1 MVAMSAAP
9 GAVTLTPPSSSHGGN
24 PSAWKS
30 YNGDSMQDES
40 YPNHEASF
48 DPEGEPLSSHE
59 GNSHRDPFA
68 KPDPN
73 DPFPAT
79 KENRSGRSSTRPD
92 NKRAN
97 TDGGLV
103 DENSK
108 WIHRDKLAKIESAEL
123 QAAGIVLPKPRSHSR
138 PRRDRSTDK
147 LNGSKRST
155 DDAGPGPR
163 SAKSSAHRATP
174 SMDTDG
180 DSRRTDE
187 KDTSELWITSESL
200 GGPRGGSRIPV
211 PKSSP
216 APLSDMDRDAPASR
230 KMSGPLV
237 MPDEEFVSAAKAAR
251 KSRSRGNSINALDDA
266 TRRQYGQKTNAE
278 SPKKVTAPRKA
289 ATRSASANPATR
301 TQTNRPKTRSGP
313 NRENGSTTARPRTR
327 NGELSSPTNKS
338 APEGDPP
345 WMINSYKPDPRLPPD
360 QQLLPTVARR
370 LQQEQ
375 WEKEG
380 KFGNVYDKDFRPL
393 NEQDHSKSPEP
404 YQARETPESEE
415 EPKEA
420 TEQTEQTESTE
431 PTGQADEWPL
441 RGETQSPTPSKAGTS
456 ASYSAMPRIQDNPPV
471 SPLASPRMPSGPQ
484 PTPITKQPTHQEEP
498 PVQEKPQEKK
508 KGGGCGCCVI
518 M

>member
-1 MVAMSAAP
+1 M
-9 GAVTLTPPSSSHGGN
+9 
-24 PSAWKS
+24 
-30 YNGDSMQDES
+30 
-40 YPNHEASF
+40 
-48 DPEGEPLSSHE
+48 
-59 GNSHRDPFA
+59 
-68 KPDPN
+68 
-73 DPFPAT
+73 
-79 KENRSGRSSTRPD
+79 
-92 NKRAN
+92 
-97 TDGGLV
+97 

-108 WIHRDKLAKIESAEL
+108 WIHRDKLAKIESAEM

-147 LNGSKRST
+147 LSGARRAT
-155 DDAGPGPR
+155 DDSGPR
-163 SAKSSAHRATP
+163 SGKSSAHRATP
-174 SMDTDG
+174 SMDSEW

-216 APLSDMDRDAPASR
+216 APLSADTMV
-230 KMSGPLV
+230 L
-237 MPDEEFVSAAKAAR
+237 PDEEPSSAAKVAAR
-251 KSRSRGNSINALDDA
+251 KTRSRGSSINALDDA
-266 TRRQYGQKTNAE
+266 TRRQYGQKTNTE
-278 SPKKVTAPRKA
+278 SPKKVAAPRKT

-313 NRENGSTTARPRTR
+313 NRENSSTTARPRTR
-327 NGELSSPTNKS
+327 DGILSSPTKS

-404 YQARETPESEE
+404 YQPRETPESEE
-415 EPKEA
+415 EPRDPAEA
-420 TEQTEQTESTE
+420 TEKTE
-431 PTGQADEWPL
+431 PAETPGQADEWPL
-441 RGETQSPTPSKAGTS
+441 RDETQSPTPSKAGAA

-471 SPLASPRMPSGPQ
+471 SPMASPRLPSGQQ
-484 PTPITKQPTHQEEP
+484 PTPITKQPTQQEEAP
-498 PVQEKPQEKK
+498 MQEKPEEEKK
-508 KGGGCGCCVI
+508 KDAGCGCCVI

>member
-1 MVAMSAAP
+1 MM
-9 GAVTLTPPSSSHGGN
+9 GL
-24 PSAWKS
+24 
-30 YNGDSMQDES
+30 
-40 YPNHEASF
+40 
-48 DPEGEPLSSHE
+48 
-59 GNSHRDPFA
+59 
-68 KPDPN
+68 
-73 DPFPAT
+73 
-79 KENRSGRSSTRPD
+79 ENRSGRSSTRPD

-108 WIHRDKLAKIESAEL
+108 WIHRDKLAKIESAEM

-147 LNGSKRST
+147 LNGSKRAT
-155 DDAGPGPR
+155 DDSGPGPR
-163 SAKSSAHRATP
+163 SGKSSSHRATP
-174 SMDTDG
+174 SMDNDW
-180 DSRRTDE
+180 DSRRADE

-211 PKSSP
+211 PKPSP
-216 APLSDMDRDAPASR
+216 APLSDQTDRDSAMSR

-237 MPDEEFVSAAKAAR
+237 LPDEELASTAKTAAR
-251 KSRSRGNSINALDDA
+251 KARSRGNSINALDDA
-266 TRRQYGQKTNAE
+266 TRRQYGQKTNTE
-278 SPKKVTAPRKA
+278 SPKKVTAPKKT

-313 NRENGSTTARPRTR
+313 NRENSSTAVRPRTR
-327 NGELSSPTNKS
+327 NGDLSSPTKS

-404 YQARETPESEE
+404 YPPWQSPESEE
-415 EPKEA
+415 EPAEPAEPAKATEA
-420 TEQTEQTESTE
+420 TEATDPTDPTETTETTE
-431 PTGQADEWPL
+431 TTGQADEWPL
-441 RGETQSPTPSKAGTS
+441 RGEAQSPTPSKAGNA
-456 ASYSAMPRIQDNPPV
+456 ASYSAMPRIQDNPPP
-471 SPLASPRMPSGPQ
+471 SPMASPRLPSGPA
-484 PTPITKQPTHQEEP
+484 PITKQPTHQEEP
-498 PVQEKPQEKK
+498 PVQEKPQEEKK